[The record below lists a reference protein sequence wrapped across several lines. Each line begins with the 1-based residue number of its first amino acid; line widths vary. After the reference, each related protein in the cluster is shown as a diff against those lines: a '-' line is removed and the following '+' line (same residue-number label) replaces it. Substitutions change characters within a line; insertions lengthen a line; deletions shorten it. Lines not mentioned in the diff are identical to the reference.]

1 MSVYPP
7 TQRQK
12 LDSLPE
18 ETAEEITHFPDKLP
32 DPHLL
37 FILPH

>member
-1 MSVYPP
+1 MSVYPLI
-7 TQRQK
+7 QRPK

-18 ETAEEITHFPDKLP
+18 ETAQEITHFPDQLP
-32 DPHLL
+32 DPCLL